1 MARAGWPGSGRCDA
15 SRARYLPRGAG
26 CGGNVVRWSWGGA
39 VLARAVVRGAVAWV
53 AAVSSYAQYGYTDYG
68 YTDYGCTDYY
78 GSTHYGYLSRVVA
91 VVSDIQRV
99 AGRAIIMTVILPC
112 L

>member
-1 MARAGWPGSGRCDA
+1 M
-15 SRARYLPRGAG
+15 
-26 CGGNVVRWSWGGA
+26 
-39 VLARAVVRGAVAWV
+39 VRGAVAWV

-91 VVSDIQRV
+91 VVSS
-99 AGRAIIMTVILPC
+99 A
-112 L
+112 